1 MSYER
6 DNIRRMQGYSYGEQP
21 DDPDVVKLNTNEN
34 PYPPSPRVAEAL
46 ATFDAG
52 RLRRYP
58 PPTAGP
64 FRALAAERLGLAPEQ
79 VLATNGGDEALRL
92 AVTAFVDPG
101 QAFAMAD
108 PSYSL
113 YEVLAHVQDCR
124 VESVPMADDWSLPAD
139 FAERANAAGARLT
152 CIVNPHA
159 PSGAL
164 LYADDLARLAE
175 ALDGVLLID
184 EAYVDFVDP
193 ELEHDATPLVR
204 EFDNLLLLRTLSK
217 GYSLAGL
224 RFGFLAG
231 DAGLIEPMATKVRDS
246 YNQDLLAQEL
256 AVAAFGDEAHA
267 RETWRHV
274 REERT
279 RLYGAL
285 VARGFRVPPSQANF
299 LLAWPLIGAPAA
311 TPEQVSVTVFQ
322 DLRARG
328 ILVRLLDHPRLRRAL
343 RITVGTRA
351 ENEALLAALDEIV
364 QARCY

>member
-6 DNIRRMQGYSYGEQP
+6 ENIRGMRGYAYGEQP

-34 PYPPSPRVAEAL
+34 PYPPSPRVAEVLRA
-46 ATFDAG
+46 FDAN

-58 PPTAGP
+58 PPTAAP
-64 FRALAAERLGLAPEQ
+64 FRKLAARRLGLAPAQ

-101 QAFAMAD
+101 GTFAMAE

-113 YEVLAHVQDCR
+113 YEVLARVQDCR
-124 VESVPMADDWSLPAD
+124 IEAVPMTDGWALPPD
-139 FAERANAAGARLT
+139 FAERANTAGARLT

-164 LYADDLARLAE
+164 LDVEALAGLAT

-193 ELEHDATPLVR
+193 ELGYDATPLVDA
-204 EFDNLLLLRTLSK
+204 FDNVLLLRTLSK

-231 DAGLIEPMATKVRDS
+231 HPGLIEPMATKVRDS
-246 YNQDLLAQEL
+246 YNQDVLAQEL
-256 AVAAFGDEAHA
+256 ASAAYGDEAHA
-267 RETWRHV
+267 TATWRRV
-274 REERT
+274 RTERARLREALLT
-279 RLYGAL
+279 R
-285 VARGFRVPPSQANF
+285 RFEVPSSQANF
-299 LLAWPLIGAPAA
+299 VLAQPP
-311 TPEQVSVTVFQ
+311 V
-322 DLRARG
+322 RG
-328 ILVRLLDHPRLRRAL
+328 EEAVEDVAWALFEHLKAHDILVRRLDHPRLKRAL
-343 RITVGTRA
+343 RITVGTPA
-351 ENEALLAALDEIV
+351 ENDALLVALDAFWEA
-364 QARCY
+364 QCG

>member
-6 DNIRRMQGYSYGEQP
+6 DNIRRMRGYAYGEQP

-46 ATFDAG
+46 AAFDAA

-64 FRALAAERLGLAPEQ
+64 FRTLAADRLGLAPEQ

-101 QAFAMAD
+101 AAFAMAE

-124 VESVPMADDWSLPAD
+124 VEAVPMTDEWSLPAD

-164 LYADDLARLAE
+164 LYADDLARVAA

-193 ELEHDATPLVR
+193 ELAHDATPLVR
-204 EFDNLLLLRTLSK
+204 DFDNVLLLRTLSK

-231 DAGLIEPMATKVRDS
+231 DPGLIDPIATKVRDS

-256 AVAAFGDEAHA
+256 AVAAFRDEAHA
-267 RETWRHV
+267 GATWRRV
-274 REERT
+274 REERA
-279 RLYGAL
+279 RVREAL
-285 VARGFRVPPSQANF
+285 LARGFEVPPSQANF
-299 LLAWPLIGAPAA
+299 LLAAPRAGRAGA
-311 TPEQVSVTVFQ
+311 VTVFEK
-322 DLRARG
+322 LKARG
-328 ILVRLLDHPRLRRAL
+328 ILVRHLDHPRLRRAL
-343 RITVGTRA
+343 RITVGTPA
-351 ENEALLAALDEIV
+351 ENDALLGALDDILG
-364 QARCY
+364 ATCC

>member
-6 DNIRRMQGYSYGEQP
+6 DNVRRMRGYAYGEQP

-46 ATFDAG
+46 AAFDAS

-64 FRALAAERLGLAPEQ
+64 FRTLAAERLGLAPEQ

-101 QAFAMAD
+101 ATFAMAE

-124 VESVPMADDWSLPAD
+124 IEAIPAAEDWTLPGD
-139 FAERANAAGARLT
+139 FAERVNAAGARLT

-164 LYADDLARLAE
+164 LDANALARLAA

-193 ELEHDATPLVR
+193 ELAHDATPLVR
-204 EFDNLLLLRTLSK
+204 EFDNVLLLRTLSK

-231 DAGLIEPMATKVRDS
+231 NASLIEPLATKVRDS

-267 RETWRHV
+267 GETWRRV
-274 REERT
+274 REERA
-279 RLYGAL
+279 RLREAL
-285 VARGFRVPPSQANF
+285 LARGFEVPPSQANF
-299 LLAWPLIGAPAA
+299 VLAAPPVRGSVVAA
-311 TPEQVSVTVFQ
+311 TVFEK
-322 DLRARG
+322 LKARG
-328 ILVRLLDHPRLRRAL
+328 ILVRHLDHPRLRRAL
-343 RITVGTRA
+343 RITVGTPA
-351 ENEALLAALDEIV
+351 ENDALLGALDEILG
-364 QARCY
+364 APCS

>member
-6 DNIRRMQGYSYGEQP
+6 DNIRRMRGYSYGEQP

-64 FRALAAERLGLAPEQ
+64 FRTLAAERLGLAPEQ

-124 VESVPMADDWSLPAD
+124 VEAVPMAEDWSLPAD
-139 FAERANAAGARLT
+139 FAEQVNAVGARLT

-164 LYADDLARLAE
+164 LDAHALARLAR

-184 EAYVDFVDP
+184 EAYVDFVEP
-193 ELEHDATPLVR
+193 ELAHDATHLVR
-204 EFDNLLLLRTLSK
+204 EFDNVLLLRTLSK

-231 DAGLIEPMATKVRDS
+231 DPGLIKPLATKVRDS

-256 AVAAFGDEAHA
+256 AVAAFRDEAHA
-267 RETWRHV
+267 GATWRRV
-274 REERT
+274 REERA
-279 RLYGAL
+279 RVREAL
-285 VARGFRVPPSQANF
+285 LARGFEVPPSQANF
-299 LLAWPLIGAPAA
+299 LLAAPGAGRASAA
-311 TPEQVSVTVFQ
+311 TVFEE
-322 DLRARG
+322 LKARG
-328 ILVRLLDHPRLRRAL
+328 ILVRHLDHPRLRRAL
-343 RITVGTRA
+343 RITVGTPT
-351 ENEALLAALDEIV
+351 ENDALLGALDDILG
-364 QARCY
+364 APCC

>member
-6 DNIRRMQGYSYGEQP
+6 DNIRRMRGYAYGEQP

-34 PYPPSPRVAEAL
+34 PYPPSPRVADVLRAFEV
-46 ATFDAG
+46 D

-58 PPTAGP
+58 PPTAAP

-101 QAFAMAD
+101 GTFAMAE

-113 YEVLAHVQDCR
+113 YEVLARVQDCR
-124 VESVPMADDWSLPAD
+124 IEGIPMTEDWGLPPD

-164 LYADDLARLAE
+164 LDVDVLAALAA

-184 EAYVDFVDP
+184 EAYVDFVDA
-193 ELEHDATPLVR
+193 ELAHDATPLVR
-204 EFDNLLLLRTLSK
+204 EFDNVLLLRTLSK

-246 YNQDLLAQEL
+246 YNQDALAQEL
-256 AVAAFGDEAHA
+256 AAAAFTDEAHA
-267 RETWRHV
+267 RITWHRV
-274 REERT
+274 RDERT
-279 RLYGAL
+279 RLEAAL
-285 VARGFRVPPSQANF
+285 AARGFAMPPSQANF
-299 LLAWPLIGAPAA
+299 LLAEPPGGPSAA
-311 TPEQVSVTVFQ
+311 ASLFAY
-322 DLRARG
+322 LKARG
-328 ILVRLLDHPRLRRAL
+328 ILVRHLDHPRVRRAL
-343 RITVGTRA
+343 RITVGTPA
-351 ENEALLAALDEIV
+351 ENDALLAALDHKED
-364 QARCY
+364 APCC